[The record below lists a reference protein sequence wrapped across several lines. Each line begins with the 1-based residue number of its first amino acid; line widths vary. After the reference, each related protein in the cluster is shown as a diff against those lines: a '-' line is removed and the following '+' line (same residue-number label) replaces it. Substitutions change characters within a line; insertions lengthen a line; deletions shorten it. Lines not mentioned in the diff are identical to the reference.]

1 MKKLISMLLA
11 LLLVMSLSSAAFAN
25 SATYTD
31 MSTVTLTIN
40 YNETNDGSTS
50 PAEDLSFTISNT
62 SVTDAASGVDT
73 ASMPTPTLGTV
84 SYAEGDAGDT
94 DMTKTLTITLP
105 SYTSVGI
112 YTYTIT
118 QTAGNKAGVSYWA
131 SDIRLVVTVVQDT
144 NGLLRVAA
152 VHTEGGEGEKSDDI
166 TNTYS
171 AGSLAVTKTV
181 TGNMGD
187 RSKYFAVNVTLT
199 GEDGKT
205 YATSYTVTGGTKL
218 VNGTDD
224 ATTSTISIGTP
235 ATFYLKHGET
245 FTISNLPYGVTY
257 TVTEEDYTAEENGGY
272 DTPAYTYSDAETTKT
287 VDSSSET
294 VGITN
299 NKGAIV
305 DTGISLDSLPYILLL
320 VISLTGAVVFI
331 VKRRSSRE
339 S

>member
-11 LLLVMSLSSAAFAN
+11 LLLVMSLSSAAFAS

-118 QTAGNKAGVSYWA
+118 QTAGDKAGVSYWA
-131 SDIRLVVTVVQDT
+131 SDIRLVVTVIQDT

-152 VHTEGGEGEKSDDI
+152 VHTEGSEGGKSDDI
-166 TNTYS
+166 INTYS

-187 RSKYFAVNVTLT
+187 RSKYFAINVTLT
-199 GEDGKT
+199 GEADKT
-205 YATSYTVTGGTKL
+205 YAASYTVTGGTKL

-257 TVTEEDYTAEENGGY
+257 AVTEENYTAEEDGGY
-272 DTPAYTYSDAETTKT
+272 DTPAYTYSDAGTTKT

>member
-171 AGSLAVTKTV
+171 AGSLAITKTV

-199 GEDGKT
+199 GEAGKT
-205 YATSYTVTGGTKL
+205 YAASYTVTGGTKL

-224 ATTSTISIGTP
+224 ATASTISIGTP

-257 TVTEEDYTAEENGGY
+257 TVTEENYTAEEDGGY
-272 DTPAYTYSDAETTKT
+272 DTPAYTYSDAGTTKT

>member
-105 SYTSVGI
+105 FYTSVGI

-152 VHTEGGEGEKSDDI
+152 VHTEGSEGGKSDDI
-166 TNTYS
+166 INTYS

-187 RSKYFAVNVTLT
+187 RSKYFAINVTLT
-199 GEDGKT
+199 GEADKT
-205 YATSYTVTGGTKL
+205 YAASYTVTGGTKL

-257 TVTEEDYTAEENGGY
+257 AVTEENYTAEEDGGY
-272 DTPAYTYSDAETTKT
+272 DTPAYTYSDAGTTKT